1 MTRKITHGL
10 AIFLL
15 VITVISIGGV
25 YATFTYSI
33 DPPHLLEQDLQLK
46 VEPFTYLPGAN
57 EMVSGEVAVT
67 ERFVAE
73 LNKIAKDKN
82 STELDE
88 IIEARKDKGSAWWPI
103 NELAADDPEASALRE
118 ILGIDEY
125 PELTVIIKF
134 LNSVPAYE
142 LYTTRVDVDA
152 KDKDGNYI
160 IPEEEFVSETT
171 FLYPVN
177 RTTFTV
183 LADGTY
189 SAKEVT
195 VGYSRAIYY
204 YETPTQQSTTRT
216 YDVST
221 WAEGISF
228 NTAITMESGIIG
240 KVITVQNI
248 DQQKEVY
255 FKFTVNSNANY
266 TFTPHVE
273 GLTAQ
278 VYNSS
283 QQAVGNS
290 NANGWSGRLTG
301 SAWGGTT
308 YYLKLVYNTDTDP
321 TDMKFTFSR

>member
-1 MTRKITHGL
+1 MYAKCFKRVIDFTLSVIALIVLSPVLLILIIIGSIAMKGNPFFLQPRPGKKGKDGKEKIFKL
-10 AIFLL
+10 I
-15 VITVISIGGV
+15 
-25 YATFTYSI
+25 
-33 DPPHLLEQDLQLK
+33 K
-46 VEPFTYLPGAN
+46 
-57 EMVSGEVAVT
+57 
-67 ERFVAE
+67 
-73 LNKIAKDKN
+73 
-82 STELDE
+82 
-88 IIEARKDKGSAWWPI
+88 
-103 NELAADDPEASALRE
+103 LR
-118 ILGIDEY
+118 
-125 PELTVIIKF
+125 TMS
-134 LNSVPAYE
+134 N
-142 LYTTRVDVDA
+142 A

-171 FLYPVN
+171 FIYPVN

-240 KVITVQNI
+240 EVITVQNI

-301 SAWGGTT
+301 SGWGGTT